1 MEMHLAQCTFFSL
14 LPFFCILPREVIA
27 DFCNDVNNPALVR
40 QRRNS
45 GDTVASVLQFV
56 DGC

>member
-1 MEMHLAQCTFFSL
+1 MHLAQCTFFSL

-45 GDTVASVLQFV
+45 GDTVVSVLQFV